1 MNNIRQITNFDLE
14 GASEVTKQIDKGGD
28 KGETISYQY
37 KVITS
42 EKLGSENVFKFGYCT
57 NDNQGMNYP
66 IFLTLNGVE
75 TQFQL
80 GKTGMFEFQ
89 PEEWKDVND
98 DNTERIAEVALSQV
112 LVPDEVPFCIDYCY
126 SV

>member
-1 MNNIRQITNFDLE
+1 MNNLCQLTNFDLE
-14 GASEVTKQIDKGGD
+14 SASEVTKQIDKGGD
-28 KGETISYQY
+28 KGETISQVY

-42 EKLGSENVFKFGYCT
+42 AMLGSDNVFKFGYCT

-75 TQFQL
+75 TEFQL
-80 GKTGMFEFQ
+80 GKTGMSEFQ

-98 DNTERIAEVALSQV
+98 DNIERTAEVSLSQV
-112 LVPDEVPFCIDYCY
+112 LVPDEVPFCIDYYY